1 MSTSVSL
8 LDAIIQAIEEEIDCD
23 LKALRLSH
31 VVQILQRAKAIYE
44 KEKPCQNQ

>member
-1 MSTSVSL
+1 MSDPVSL

-31 VVQILQRAKAIYE
+31 VAQILQRAKTIYD
-44 KEKPCQNQ
+44 KRGKR